1 MPRGRIV
8 DFNDERGFGHI
19 EHNGKRIFFHKSAII
34 KGDFPISVGAEAEFQ
49 ERHGDR
55 GPKAVNVRVLT
66 PPYCGETFDTFLNE
80 DGKIK
85 HEIYFEAA
93 KKTAEAWKNAD
104 LKPTQLRRLF
114 DGFRNLVVSPLR
126 AGRIDIEEAKTRFGK
141 FYTERVVLPNKKKI
155 NNKKIVPDPVLHF
168 FSAHL
173 DLALSGNKGEVFA
186 LFEYLKSIYCYYPDK

>member
-19 EHNGKRIFFHKSAII
+19 EHNGKRIFFHKNAV

-49 ERHGDR
+49 QKHGDK

-93 KKTAEAWKNAD
+93 KKTAEAWNNAG
-104 LKPTQLRRLF
+104 LKPTQFRRLF
-114 DGFRNLVVSPLR
+114 DGFRNLVISPLQ
-126 AGRIDIEEAKTRFGK
+126 AGRIGGEELKTQFGK
-141 FYTERVVLPNKKKI
+141 FYTERVVRPNKKKI
-155 NNKKIVPDPVLHF
+155 NNKKIVPDPVFRF
-168 FSAHL
+168 FEVHKPL
-173 DLALSGNKGEVFA
+173 FLSGKKEEILAF
-186 LFEYLKSIYCYYPDK
+186 FEYLKSIYCYYPDK